1 MEDVLDLYEE
11 PKNPQQPVI
20 CFDESPYQLL
30 KDKFEPIP
38 AAVKRA
44 KRVDYKY
51 ERKGVCNLFMI
62 FQPLEGWREVKISD
76 RRTKIDFAACM
87 KELVDIHF
95 PKADKIRIVL
105 DNLNTHTLGA
115 LYEAYEPEEARRIAR
130 KLEFHYTPKHGSWLN
145 MAEIE
150 ISAFTRACLRRRMS
164 SAEFLKQQTNTYIKA
179 RNELHT
185 TVHWEFFSKDARIK
199 MARLY
204 NKNLCG

>member
-1 MEDVLDLYEE
+1 
-11 PKNPQQPVI
+11 
-20 CFDESPYQLL
+20 
-30 KDKFEPIP
+30 
-38 AAVKRA
+38 
-44 KRVDYKY
+44 
-51 ERKGVCNLFMI
+51 
-62 FQPLEGWREVKISD
+62 
-76 RRTKIDFAACM
+76 M

-150 ISAFTRACLRRRMS
+150 ISALTRACLKRRMPS
-164 SAEFLKQQTNTYIKA
+164 TEFLKQETNAYIKT
-179 RNELHT
+179 RNELYT
-185 TVHWEFFSKDARIK
+185 TVCWEFFSKDARIK
-199 MARLY
+199 MAKLY

>member
-11 PKNPQQPVI
+11 PKDLKQPVI

-30 KDKFEPIP
+30 KDKFEPLPIT
-38 AAVKRA
+38 AGQT

-62 FQPLEGWREVKISD
+62 FQPLEGWREIRISD
-76 RRTKIDFAACM
+76 RRTKIDFATCM
-87 KELVDIHF
+87 KELVDVYF

-115 LYEAYEPEEARRIAR
+115 LYEAYEPQEARRIAR
-130 KLEFHYTPKHGSWLN
+130 KLDFHYTPKHGSWLN

-150 ISAFTRACLRRRMS
+150 ISALTRACLKRRMPS
-164 SAEFLKQQTNTYIKA
+164 KEFLKQEVNAYIKA
-179 RNELHT
+179 RNKLRT
-185 TVHWEFFSKDARIK
+185 TVQWEFFSKDARIK
-199 MARLY
+199 MAKLY
-204 NKNLCG
+204 NKN